1 MNGERIT
8 KPCDRVVYFE
18 NIPVAAGEAVIT
30 AEAGGCT
37 HAIRIH
43 GVAEENPAYKMQGDS
58 GSFVKNW
65 FVNTDG
71 KRNTDYFSIDDRVG
85 ALLKSKDV
93 QSLIRMGLGSRKVP
107 SILFTIAKPFR
118 VRTLLK
124 LIKLEDGMKEIAD
137 QYLQTIHK

>member
-1 MNGERIT
+1 ME
-8 KPCDRVVYFE
+8 
-18 NIPVAAGEAVIT
+18 
-30 AEAGGCT
+30 
-37 HAIRIH
+37 
-43 GVAEENPAYKMQGDS
+43 EENPAYKMQGDS

-65 FVNTDG
+65 FVNADG
-71 KRNTDYFSIDDRVG
+71 KRNPDYFSIDDRVG

-107 SILFTIAKPFR
+107 SVLFTIAKPFR

-124 LIKLEDGMKEIAD
+124 LIKLDDGMKEIAD